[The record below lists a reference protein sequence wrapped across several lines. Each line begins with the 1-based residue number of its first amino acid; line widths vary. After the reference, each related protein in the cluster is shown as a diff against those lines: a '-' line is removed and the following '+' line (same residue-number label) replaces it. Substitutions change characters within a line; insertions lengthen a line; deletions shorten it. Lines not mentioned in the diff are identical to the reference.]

1 VKPNEICVT
10 ILHVHTHAGNI
21 DLSCWIVVDSGSD
34 VPIFVVST
42 VVSGLMVVTVIVVC
56 DRCVVI
62 DEYSLVV
69 LYGDRLE

>member
-1 VKPNEICVT
+1 VSSS
-10 ILHVHTHAGNI
+10 AI
-21 DLSCWIVVDSGSD
+21 DWIGIFSSSD

-42 VVSGLMVVTVIVVC
+42 VVSGLMVVTMIVVC
-56 DRCVVI
+56 DRGVVI

>member
-1 VKPNEICVT
+1 MCDNFTRTDTCRQ
-10 ILHVHTHAGNI
+10 HQCF
-21 DLSCWIVVDSGSD
+21 LSDCRRFGSD

-42 VVSGLMVVTVIVVC
+42 VVSGLMVVTIIVVC
-56 DRCVVI
+56 DRGVVI